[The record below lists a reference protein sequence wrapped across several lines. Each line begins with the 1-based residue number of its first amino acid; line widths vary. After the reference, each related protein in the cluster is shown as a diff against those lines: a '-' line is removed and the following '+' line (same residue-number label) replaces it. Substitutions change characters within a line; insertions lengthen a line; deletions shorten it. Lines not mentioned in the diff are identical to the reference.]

1 MKYAA
6 PGFEILSFDPKVSIS
21 LIGREAFSGTETLAQ
36 VAARSA
42 LDIGAFNQ
50 DACSCAR
57 FQFVEG
63 ASDEIDLYCEQL
75 VAAMGRASRY
85 GDGVGGPVPPPALI
99 EQLDMLSNL
108 EPIYRVFGRPDGRG
122 MVIRS
127 SEPVAFNPTGKLV
140 NVVEVPA
147 LESAL
152 QFVTVATQSVGVY
165 PAARIAALRDG
176 LSQAGAQRIVG
187 LGGVNAGLFGGLPHD
202 GTWPV
207 HRMMRWVVAQRECN
221 DDVLHP

>member
-1 MKYAA
+1 MLDAGSTVLARRLRSRIEEERKAYTKAVVDGA
-6 PGFEILSFDPKVSIS
+6 PADFAGYKDKVGY
-21 LIGREAFSGTETLAQ
+21 LR
-36 VAARSA
+36 A
-42 LDIGAFNQ
+42 LRN
-50 DACSCAR
+50 
-57 FQFVEG
+57 VE
-63 ASDEIDLYCEQL
+63 EWIDT
-75 VAAMGRASRY
+75 
-85 GDGVGGPVPPPALI
+85 
-99 EQLDMLSNL
+99 LSNL

-187 LGGVNAGLFGGLPHD
+187 LGCVNAGLFGGLPHD

-207 HRMMRWVVAQRECN
+207 HRMMRWVVAQGE
-221 DDVLHP
+221 